1 MRSPRHTPS
10 RHRPPTGRPNG
21 RPMTGSS
28 GRSSDYPKSC
38 GVLDPPLSRGMTVGL
53 EETQY
58 VYAAERFALLLV
70 RLLAADVLQLG
81 EYGVDIEVVAL
92 LFGWLEFRLLAGGL
106 GGRQQGGAAVG
117 RVDRLLLG
125 RALHLEVELD
135 LRAQAERHRVHRR
148 QRRGVPVGAVAHAGD
163 SGLGGADQPHDLR

>member
-1 MRSPRHTPS
+1 MRHYGLFATQSNIRAITGEVEGFRH

-28 GRSSDYPKSC
+28 GRSSIPPAFVIEPKGC
-38 GVLDPPLSRGMTVGL
+38 GVLDPPPSRGMTVGL

-58 VYAAERFALLLV
+58 VYAAESFALLLV

-81 EYGVDIEVVAL
+81 EYGIDIEIVAL

-117 RVDRLLLG
+117 RVGRLLLG
-125 RALHLEVELD
+125 RTLHLEVEFD
-135 LRAQAERHRVHRR
+135 L
-148 QRRGVPVGAVAHAGD
+148 
-163 SGLGGADQPHDLR
+163 